1 LASTLNV
8 VLAQRLVRKICPNC
22 IVKYKPDDAV
32 LARLSKD
39 LGIDLKNQ
47 KFYKGEGCSE
57 CNKKGYMGR
66 IGIYE
71 VIAVTEKL
79 RSLIT
84 QKATSDVLSKAAQTE
99 GAITMLQDGLD
110 KVASGLTTIEEVI
123 RVIREN

>member
-1 LASTLNV
+1 
-8 VLAQRLVRKICPNC
+8 
-22 IVKYKPDDAV
+22 
-32 LARLSKD
+32 
-39 LGIDLKNQ
+39 
-47 KFYKGEGCSE
+47 
-57 CNKKGYMGR
+57 
-66 IGIYE
+66 